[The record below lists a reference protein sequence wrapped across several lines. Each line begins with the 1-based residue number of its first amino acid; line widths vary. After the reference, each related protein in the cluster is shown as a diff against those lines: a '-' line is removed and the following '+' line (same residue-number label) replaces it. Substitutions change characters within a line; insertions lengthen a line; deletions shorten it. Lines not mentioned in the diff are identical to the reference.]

1 MKARFFSVLTVICLT
16 TLFFVS
22 NTFAQNSSQ
31 WGLPDGAI
39 ARFGKGSIEQ
49 IAYSPDGSRLA
60 VATQLGIWVYDTQ
73 TGRELA
79 LLKEHTDTVTS
90 LAYSPDGRTLASGS
104 LDRTILL
111 WDAQTGTRRSTLSP
125 ISGVYSL
132 AYSPDGSTL
141 ATGGRHGTV
150 QLWDAATGNLRST
163 HSEHTDSVLSL
174 AFSPDGSTL
183 ASSGGDNVILW
194 DAATGSLR
202 NTLGNSSCWTLAF
215 SPDGSTL
222 ATGGRHGTVQLWDAA
237 TGNLRN
243 TLPHIDIDGSLF
255 VLSLA
260 YSPDG
265 LTLAGG
271 TENNTIGLWDTQ
283 TDTLINTLEHR
294 GRVLSL
300 AFSPDSRTLASGV
313 GDISGRIEF
322 LVGVLGDGTV
332 RFWNMATSSVI
343 NTLRGHS
350 SGAYSV
356 AYSPDGSTLAS
367 GNSDGTVRL
376 WDVATGTLRSQ
387 LRGHSSGAYSVAYSP
402 DGTTLASGSGDD
414 TVRLWDV
421 ATGTLRSQLR
431 GHSDGV
437 SSVAYSPDGR
447 TLASGRAEVLLWDA
461 ATGTLRN
468 VLETDGYVY
477 SLAYSPDRNTL
488 ASGGDSGI
496 HLWDAATGNLI
507 NTFEGSYDV
516 YSLAYSPDGRTLA
529 SGHWRDVHLWNA
541 TTGNRIDTFEH
552 PNGIY
557 DVAFGSDGRTLASV
571 GGDKTVRLWDT
582 ATGTLRNT
590 LTGHLDS
597 VHSVAFSPDG
607 NTLASGSSDG
617 TVLLWRYT
625 YTPPP
630 TAPLAFDP
638 NTITDQTFTIG
649 APANLTLPI
658 ATGGTPPYTYT
669 TSALPTGLHFD
680 AGTRRLSGTPT
691 TLGTTDVIYTVTDAI
706 GTFAELTFSIE
717 VIEEPPAPGPDPLD
731 VNGDGV
737 VTAFD
742 LVYVALYYG
751 KRGDG
756 LAADVNADGIVNVQD
771 LIAVA
776 AAVDAAN
783 PLSQQAIEE
792 VSLAAEQAAELEAIA
807 GAPMG
812 FSMSSP
818 VSRIA
823 YRNVKT
829 ALADAKHLAVNDVR
843 LVEKLTVLS
852 EFLQLLT
859 EMHAIPETTALLPN
873 YPNPFNPETW
883 IPYQLGESA
892 DVHISIYAADGK
904 LVRTLVFGQQPVGI
918 YASRSRA
925 AYWDGKNALG
935 EPVASGLYFYTLT
948 AGNFTQT
955 RKMLIQK

>member
-111 WDAQTGTRRSTLSP
+111 WDTQTGTRRSTLSP
-125 ISGVYSL
+125 ISGVHSL

-183 ASSGGDNVILW
+183 ASSGGGGEKNVILW

-202 NTLGNSSCWTLAF
+202 NTLGYHSYSTLAF
-215 SPDGSTL
+215 SLDGRTL
-222 ATGGRHGTVQLWDAA
+222 ALGRSGAVDLWDME
-237 TGNLRN
+237 TGSLRN
-243 TLPHIDIDGSLF
+243 TLPRIDGSGS

-271 TENNTIGLWDTQ
+271 TGRNTIGLWNTQ

-294 GRVLSL
+294 GSVLSL
-300 AFSPDSRTLASGV
+300 AFSPDDRTLASGV
-313 GDISGRIEF
+313 GDISVRDD
-322 LVGVLGDGTV
+322 VSDDVSGDGTV
-332 RFWNMATSSVI
+332 RFWDIATGSVI

-350 SGAYSV
+350 SDVYSI

-367 GNSDGTVRL
+367 GSDSTILL
-376 WDVATGTLRSQ
+376 WDVATGTLRNQ
-387 LRGHSSGAYSVAYSP
+387 LTGHGDSIRSVAFSP
-402 DGTTLASGSGDD
+402 DGSTLASGSNDD

-421 ATGTLRSQLR
+421 ATGNTRNTLR
-431 GHSDGV
+431 GHSDDV
-437 SSVAYSPDGR
+437 SSVAFSLDGL
-447 TLASGRAEVLLWDA
+447 TLASGSAGVLLWDA
-461 ATGTLRN
+461 ATGTLKN

-477 SLAYSPDRNTL
+477 SLAYSPDGNTL
-488 ASGGDSGI
+488 ASGGNSGI
-496 HLWDAATGNLI
+496 HLWNAATGNLI
-507 NTFEGSYDV
+507 DTFGV
-516 YSLAYSPDGRTLA
+516 YSFYSLTYSPDGSTLA
-529 SGHWRDVHLWNA
+529 SGHWRDVILWDA
-541 TTGNRIDTFEH
+541 TTGNPIDTFEH
-552 PNGIY
+552 PNTIH
-557 DVAFGSDGRTLASV
+557 DVAFGSDGRTLAS
-571 GGDKTVRLWDT
+571 GSNDGTVHLWDI
-582 ATGTLRNT
+582 ATGSLVDT
-590 LTGHLDS
+590 LTGHHGS
-597 VHSVAFSPDG
+597 VNSVAFSPDG
-607 NTLASGSSDG
+607 STLASGSDDG

-630 TAPLAFDP
+630 TAPLDFDP
-638 NTITDQTFTIG
+638 NTIADQTFTVG
-649 APANLTLPI
+649 TPTNLTLPI

-691 TLGTTDVIYTVTDAI
+691 TVGITDVIYTVTDAI

-717 VIEEPPAPGPDPLD
+717 VIVEEVPAPDDPLD

-792 VSLAAEQAAELEAIA
+792 VLFAAEQAAELEAIA

-812 FSMSSP
+812 FSMPSP

-823 YRNVKT
+823 YRNVT
-829 ALADAKHLAVNDVR
+829 AALADAKHLTVSDIR

-883 IPYQLGESA
+883 IPYQLGESV

-925 AYWDGKNALG
+925 AYWNGENALG